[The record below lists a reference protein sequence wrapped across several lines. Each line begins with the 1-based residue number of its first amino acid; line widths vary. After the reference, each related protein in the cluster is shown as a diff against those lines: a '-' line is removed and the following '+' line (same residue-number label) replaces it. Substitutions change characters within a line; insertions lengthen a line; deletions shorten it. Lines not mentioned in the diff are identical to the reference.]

1 MKPDLHFPAMPVMI
15 NLTHTEQM
23 KERPRE
29 SRISVG
35 LFVPESHKGKEHF
48 SPQNLHHLPVSSCS
62 LILTP

>member
-1 MKPDLHFPAMPVMI
+1 MKSDLHFPAMPVMI

-35 LFVPESHKGKEHF
+35 LFVPES
-48 SPQNLHHLPVSSCS
+48 P
-62 LILTP
+62 